1 MRQRTELDLLVD
13 ASKTKFNR
21 KFFERFAIDSEDKN
35 GADKQQKALEEHIF
49 SMSDH
54 KEIEMLILAMINQAY
69 ELNDIIPNIELVFY
83 KTFCSPLITKDI
95 RKENDK
101 DNLLAGNI
109 YTNKDL
115 TLPMDAY
122 RSLLQTVS
130 LNPKKKHFKKIL
142 QHL

>member
-1 MRQRTELDLLVD
+1 
-13 ASKTKFNR
+13 
-21 KFFERFAIDSEDKN
+21 
-35 GADKQQKALEEHIF
+35 
-49 SMSDH
+49 MSDH

-122 RSLLQTVS
+122 RSLL
-130 LNPKKKHFKKIL
+130 
-142 QHL
+142 